1 MTVLTPVTMAQLIAG
16 SIICFAARTPQITAT
31 PQTATTL
38 PAPKDTV
45 Q

>member
-1 MTVLTPVTMAQLIAG
+1 MTILNPTTMAQLIAG
-16 SIICFAARTPQITAT
+16 SILYFAARPTDRPAQ
-31 PQTATTL
+31 

>member
-1 MTVLTPVTMAQLIAG
+1 MTILTATTMAQLIAG
-16 SIICFAARTPQITAT
+16 SILYFAARTPH
-31 PQTATTL
+31 